1 MSSLVSL
8 SQRFVASCNEI
19 DTTLFLGV
27 LSVPTWCGYRRSN
40 ATPQSLDSDG
50 SPCGLTSSVFLWMR
64 YSGARTSLVT
74 SRTAPKPP
82 DSENITLYDCV
93 TLYNFKR
100 TSPHYTRH
108 SKPHLVSSI
117 LKVGK
122 LRCRGGTGSSAIP
135 QLMSDGQSSGE
146 TSAFLTHTTQLYGS
160 ARATRAK
167 PSSPGGWVQTTDMY
181 FQVQEQ
187 GPAEFGFRQE
197 PSF

>member
-1 MSSLVSL
+1 MSPP
-8 SQRFVASCNEI
+8 
-19 DTTLFLGV
+19 GV
-27 LSVPTWCGYRRSN
+27 GTKGAMLHTQG
-40 ATPQSLDSDG
+40 LDSDG

-74 SRTAPKPP
+74 SQTAPKPP
-82 DSENITLYDCV
+82 DSENTTLYDCV

-100 TSPHYTRH
+100 TSPHSTRH

-122 LRCRGGTGSSAIP
+122 LRCRGDTGSSAIP

-146 TSAFLTHTTQLYGS
+146 TSAFLTHTTQLYES

-167 PSSPGGWVQTTDMY
+167 RPSPGGWVQTTVMY